1 MTYMLLRE
9 VRWIK
14 AAMASAAPTDQ
25 VDRKGDRKGWQE
37 HQKKMWGG
45 GKVEAV
51 KRSPIR
57 WVDEIPKKVPLLIM
71 QGSADWRVLPR
82 HSFAIVDAL
91 KKRNHPH
98 RFIFFEGA
106 DHGITE
112 YRQEYHR
119 QTLDWFNRWLK
130 NKEPLPNMKPHGR

>member
-1 MTYMLLRE
+1 
-9 VRWIK
+9 VRWIR

-25 VDRKGDRKGWQE
+25 VDRKGDREGWQE

-45 GKVEAV
+45 TKVEAI

-82 HSFAIVDAL
+82 HSFAMVDEL
-91 KKRNHPH
+91 RKRNHPH
-98 RFIFFEGA
+98 RFMFFEGA